1 MKGKRERA
9 SYRKKKML
17 EENSQTFWNGAQ
29 NLLVN
34 NARTVNNS

>member
-1 MKGKRERA
+1 MI
-9 SYRKKKML
+9 

-34 NARTVNNS
+34 NDRTVNNTVKTRV